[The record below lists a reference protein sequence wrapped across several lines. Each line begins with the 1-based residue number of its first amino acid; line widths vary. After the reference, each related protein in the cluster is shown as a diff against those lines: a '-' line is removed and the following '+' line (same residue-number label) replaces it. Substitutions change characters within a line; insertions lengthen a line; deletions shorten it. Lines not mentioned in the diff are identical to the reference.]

1 MQSDTHQ
8 RARFLIDEELISG
21 ITRDDERWLQDH
33 KQGCGECANYAE
45 IARQILRGFHALS
58 FDADPAMIKRV
69 QGSLAMRAERR
80 RPAAAWHWA
89 LIAAALL
96 VAAAP
101 IYKTMTERR
110 REAEI
115 ERADTMLLERVNAR
129 VAQTLPEAMEPLA
142 QPAAGGER

>member
-1 MQSDTHQ
+1 MQSDTHK
-8 RARFLIDEELISG
+8 RARFLIDEALIAE

-33 KQGCGECANYAE
+33 KQECGECANYADV
-45 IARQILRGFHALS
+45 AAQILRGFDALS
-58 FDADPAMIKRV
+58 FDADPAMITRV
-69 QGSLAMRAERR
+69 QDSLAMRAEPR
-80 RPAAAWHWA
+80 RPAAAWRWA

-96 VAAAP
+96 VAVAP
-101 IYKTMTERR
+101 IYKNMTERR

-142 QPAAGGER
+142 RPAAGGER